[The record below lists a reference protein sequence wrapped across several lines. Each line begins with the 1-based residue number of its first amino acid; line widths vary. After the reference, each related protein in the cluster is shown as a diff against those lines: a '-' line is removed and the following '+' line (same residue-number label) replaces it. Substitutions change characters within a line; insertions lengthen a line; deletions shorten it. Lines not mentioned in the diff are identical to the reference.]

1 MVFQKGNQMK
11 KLALIIAMMVG
22 VNFSYANEVYIE
34 QVGDDSTVTITQDGT
49 GNKVGTPTDT
59 VFIGGGTNT
68 VIIDQIGSAN
78 ELIMTVNGAATNV
91 TLNTVG
97 SGNMQEVQCGTTTS
111 ASCSGSTISQQIVG
125 DDNTVKQLLGSGGN
139 HTSSISVSGSTNQV
153 THTSTST
160 GTVNANI
167 TVTGDTNVIGVTQ
180 SGITTQS
187 VTVNSTGN
195 SNNITINQS
204 N

>member
-1 MVFQKGNQMK
+1 MVLQKGKQMK

-34 QVGDDSTVTITQDGT
+34 QVGDGSTVTITQDGT
-49 GNKVGTPTDT
+49 GNKVGTPTDS
-59 VFIGGGTNT
+59 VFIGGGSNT
-68 VIIDQIGSAN
+68 VTIDQIGSGN
-78 ELIMTVNGAATNV
+78 ELVMVVNGAAAGV

-97 SGNMQEVQCGTTTS
+97 SGNIQEVQCGTASS
-111 ASCSGSTISQQIVG
+111 ASCSGSTINQTITG
-125 DDNTVKQLLGSGGN
+125 DDNTVKQLLGSGAN
-139 HTSSISVSGSTNQV
+139 HTSSITVTGSTNQV
-153 THTSTST
+153 IHTSTSSGT
-160 GTVNANI
+160 TNADITVN
-167 TVTGDTNVIGVTQ
+167 GDTNVIGVTQ
-180 SGITTQS
+180 SGMTTQS